1 MAVLLPENYLI
12 ERYGITARLVN
23 EEDAEFIVNLRT
35 DTQKGQ
41 FLGATDVNVEK
52 QRNWISEYKRRER
65 EGKEYYFMFEKPNG
79 ERLGVSRI
87 YEIKE
92 DTFTTGSWVFKKDAP
107 FGAAFLGDI
116 ICHEIAFDLF
126 PNSVNLH
133 DVRKANTGVR
143 KYASEFHPTLLFE
156 TEFTQHYMNTRENY
170 LRYKDAYLAKFL
182 PLIERMNKRKV

>member
-1 MAVLLPENYLI
+1 MAVILPENYLI

-23 EEDAEFIVNLRT
+23 EDDAEFIVCLRT

-41 FLGATDVNVEK
+41 FLGVTDVNVEK
-52 QRNWISEYKRRER
+52 QRNWISEYKKRER
-65 EGKEYYFMFEKPNG
+65 DGKEYYFMFEKPRG

-92 DTFTTGSWVFKKDAP
+92 DTFTTGSWVFKKGAP

-116 ICHEIAFDLF
+116 ICHEIAFELF

-133 DVRKANTGVR
+133 DVRKANNGVR
-143 KYASEFHPTLLFE
+143 KYADEFHPTLLFE
-156 TEFTQHYMNTRENY
+156 TEFTQYYMNTRENY
-170 LRYKDAYLAKFL
+170 LKYKDVYLAKFL
-182 PLIERMNKRKV
+182 PLIERMNKRKA